1 MGEVKL
7 DEKLYIMHLTHRK
20 HPAFINTPKKCNIIQ
35 LVSFPILQ
43 KALFYNGNQLLCRSY
58 ASLAFRDRAIF

>member
-20 HPAFINTPKKCNIIQ
+20 HPAFINTPKSNIIQ